1 MGKSKKVLVGVS
13 GGVDSSVAAA
23 LLKDQGYEVTGAFMK
38 NWEDDDGT
46 PYCSVKED
54 FLDAASVCQKLDID
68 LIDLNFSKE
77 YRENVFSHFIDG
89 LENGRT
95 PNPDIFCNT
104 FIKFKEFY
112 QYALENKFDYIA
124 TGHYC
129 DVKTTDS
136 EELALCK
143 ATDLNKD
150 QTYFLCDIKKEVL
163 NHCLF
168 PLGKLLKEDVRKIAQ
183 EKNLITFNK
192 KDSTGICFIGE
203 RPFPDFLSRY
213 VPEEEGMILD
223 ENQKK
228 IGVHKGTH
236 FFTIGQRQ
244 GLGIGGV
251 KDAKEKPWYVAK
263 KDHKKN
269 TLTVVQDN
277 NHPLLFK
284 SELLVKK
291 INWLTKEIPN
301 LENISAKI
309 RYRQKDQVCSV
320 KKQNNAWLVQ
330 FDEPQRAVTPGQ
342 TIAFYKDDFCLGG
355 GEIEL

>member
-1 MGKSKKVLVGVS
+1 MGKSKRVLVGVS

-150 QTYFLCDIKKEVL
+150 
-163 NHCLF
+163 
-168 PLGKLLKEDVRKIAQ
+168 
-183 EKNLITFNK
+183 
-192 KDSTGICFIGE
+192 
-203 RPFPDFLSRY
+203 
-213 VPEEEGMILD
+213 
-223 ENQKK
+223 
-228 IGVHKGTH
+228 
-236 FFTIGQRQ
+236 
-244 GLGIGGV
+244 
-251 KDAKEKPWYVAK
+251 
-263 KDHKKN
+263 
-269 TLTVVQDN
+269 
-277 NHPLLFK
+277 
-284 SELLVKK
+284 
-291 INWLTKEIPN
+291 
-301 LENISAKI
+301 
-309 RYRQKDQVCSV
+309 
-320 KKQNNAWLVQ
+320 
-330 FDEPQRAVTPGQ
+330 
-342 TIAFYKDDFCLGG
+342 
-355 GEIEL
+355 